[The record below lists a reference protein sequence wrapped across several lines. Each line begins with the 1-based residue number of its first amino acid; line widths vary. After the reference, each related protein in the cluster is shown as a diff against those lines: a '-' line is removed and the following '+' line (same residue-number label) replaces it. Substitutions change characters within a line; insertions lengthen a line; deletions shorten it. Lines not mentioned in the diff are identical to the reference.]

1 MIERL
6 QSEPPVQQEG
16 LYASLCPQSMMTSE
30 GDDSRTYASIDK
42 STREAKD
49 VEYEIPV
56 PTQRIQQKPFVQRE
70 GVYTTL
76 CPEPMMAPEGEDS
89 RTCKSTVEDSDI
101 EYVIGM
107 PNPEYVNQIP
117 DPKYMNQI
125 TSLEYVNA

>member
-1 MIERL
+1 MSIKPSVFSHIKLDIL
-6 QSEPPVQQEG
+6 Q
-16 LYASLCPQSMMTSE
+16 
-30 GDDSRTYASIDK
+30 
-42 STREAKD
+42 
-49 VEYEIPV
+49 
-56 PTQRIQQKPFVQRE
+56 
-70 GVYTTL
+70 
-76 CPEPMMAPEGEDS
+76 APEGEDS